1 MKTRLLT
8 TVAAAVALTGF
19 IGVAQAADLVP
30 QDTVI
35 DWSGMYVGAQIGFG
49 DANMSGCIECS
60 SGSATFADD
69 LNLNGITGGLHAGYN
84 WQSDA
89 IVFGIEGDINL
100 NDWKDR
106 ANSGDS
112 LDEYM
117 KASVDALGSIRGRLG
132 IASGDAL
139 FYLTGGVALSNAELK
154 SIRDDVVDTAK
165 FNNLGA
171 VVGGGVELMAFAN
184 TSIRAEGLYYIFN
197 DKVDTSNWNEC
208 GTCTDMKLEDMFV
221 VRVGASWHF
230 N

>member
-1 MKTRLLT
+1 MKTRILI
-8 TVAAAVALTGF
+8 AAVALNGF
-19 IGVAQAADLVP
+19 VGVAEAADIIP
-30 QDTVI
+30 QETVV
-35 DWSGMYVGAQIGFG
+35 DWSGMYIGAQMGLGLFDG
-49 DANMSGCIECS
+49 NMSGCVECN

-69 LNLNGITGGLHAGYN
+69 ISLSGITAGLHAGYN

-100 NDWKDR
+100 NDWEDT

-112 LDEYM
+112 SDEYM

-132 IASGDAL
+132 ITSGDAL

-154 SIRDDVVDTAK
+154 SIRDSNPVDTAK

-171 VVGGGVELMAFAN
+171 VMGGGVELMAFAN

-197 DKVDTSNWNEC
+197 DKVDTSNWHDAS
-208 GTCTDMKLEDMFV
+208 TSTDIKLHDMFV